1 MPDRQQ
7 EIERIRSAYGPLTDL
22 LIVEQAPFL
31 DWTESD
37 YERLKQRIL
46 DRWSEVQAVAAEVPS
61 PGELTDLLER
71 AGGTADYRALGLGD
85 EEMATAEE
93 YGHYVRNRFTV
104 MKLSR
109 VLGLLP

>member
-1 MPDRQQ
+1 MGQDVDPGGGT
-7 EIERIRSAYGPLTDL
+7 SAAVVAFYADS
-22 LIVEQAPFL
+22 APPGL
-31 DWTESD
+31 DSFVT
-37 YERLKQRIL
+37 
-46 DRWSEVQAVAAEVPS
+46 EVQ
-61 PGELTDLLER
+61 GELTDLLER

-109 VLGLLP
+109 ILGLLP